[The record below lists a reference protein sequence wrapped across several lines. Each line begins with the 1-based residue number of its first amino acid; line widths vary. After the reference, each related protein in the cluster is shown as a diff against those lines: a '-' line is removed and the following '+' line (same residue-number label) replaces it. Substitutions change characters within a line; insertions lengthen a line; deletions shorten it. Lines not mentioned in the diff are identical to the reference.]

1 MMRMK
6 RNLLYVAC
14 MALTVLLLIGCE
26 LTPGDYPEPMIR
38 TRPAEATQ
46 LLTYVEPEGERFILT
61 GDLHCHSEE
70 SNGSGIPTSRVL
82 SESIKVGYDFIALT
96 DHDTLA
102 QNQLDWSTSSLLV
115 LSGMELGTDLGH
127 FNIFGLTEPPNR
139 QSTFATAAVLNTYI
153 DYLHS
158 LGALIQHNHPN
169 RNLDVNVSFSYDLN
183 TDFVEILNKSLNEED
198 KRTLQRDFHG
208 MLAAGKKFV
217 ATAGSDAHKDYDNRH
232 EFNNVWVS
240 ERSEVAV
247 LYALKQ
253 GHSYIT
259 TAVDGPVISL
269 TCDEAIMGDSVI
281 FYGGQ
286 IVNIMIT
293 GLMEGSLV
301 RVFDINGLC
310 AETGTTGSSYQYDL
324 DTESDMGFVRVE
336 VWSPDGNSIIAFSNP
351 LYITPST

>member
-14 MALTVLLLIGCE
+14 MIMTMLFLIGCE
-26 LTPGDYPEPMIR
+26 LSPGDYPEPMIR

-46 LLTYVEPEGERFILT
+46 LLTYVEPDGERFILT
-61 GDLHCHSEE
+61 GDMHCHSEE

-96 DHDTLA
+96 DHNTLA

-115 LSGMELGTDLGH
+115 LSGMELGTNLGH
-127 FNIFGLTEPPNR
+127 FNIFGLTELPD
-139 QSTFATAAVLNTYI
+139 QLSSFDTTAVFNDYV

-169 RNLDVNVSFSYDLN
+169 RDLAESVSFQYDLN

-198 KRTLQRDFHG
+198 KRTLQRDFQE
-208 MLAAGKKFV
+208 MLVAGKKFV
-217 ATAGSDAHKDYDNRH
+217 ATAGSDAHRDYDNRH